1 MSSLFRANDG
11 GERPLWRVAVLA
23 VALVAALSTA
33 ALAPP
38 AAAQQAAGNQTVT
51 PPADGENNAQTLDQR
66 TEVTRAVYLPEE
78 ETAVVVIESDTI
90 QSVVVTDAGGV
101 WEGGE
106 IAQVERTIPPGESV
120 IRIPVTQFDGSVGVT
135 IGLESGLYGV
145 PIRNDQDIFDG
156 SPTWS
161 DVRLSTLAGLAGGLL
176 VTVGI
181 AYQRVSSGRE
191 EVERVI

>member
-38 AAAQQAAGNQTVT
+38 AAAQQEAGNQTVT

-145 PIRNDQDIFDG
+145 PIRDDRDIFDG
-156 SPTWS
+156 SPAWS
-161 DVRLSTLAGLAGGLL
+161 DVRLATLAGLAGGLL